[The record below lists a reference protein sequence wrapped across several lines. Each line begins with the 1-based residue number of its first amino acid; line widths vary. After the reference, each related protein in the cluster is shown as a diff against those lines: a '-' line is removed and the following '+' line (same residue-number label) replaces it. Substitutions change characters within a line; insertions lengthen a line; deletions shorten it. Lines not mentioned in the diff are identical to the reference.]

1 VIRVE
6 LASCF
11 TYVLNWKLCIYGKG
25 DLAWAYARCDNICFN
40 NKIKVEEHRVNSIKK
55 LNLESNIIF
64 SMGSKSQSKIE
75 ANKPL
80 KSYPF
85 VFLHL

>member
-1 VIRVE
+1 
-6 LASCF
+6 
-11 TYVLNWKLCIYGKG
+11 
-25 DLAWAYARCDNICFN
+25 LAWAYARCDNICFN
-40 NKIKVEEHRVNSIKK
+40 NKIKVEEENKVASIKN
-55 LNLESNIIF
+55 LNLESNIIL